1 MISNARGTMPAL
13 EPCSRKAVCPGSF
26 DPVTYSHL
34 DIITRAA
41 SLFDQVIIG
50 VIDHPSPRRPALF
63 TLEER
68 MRLLETCTG
77 DLANVVTAPCWGLV
91 AEFARAYGATA
102 IVKGLRAI
110 SDFEHEMEMDQLNRR
125 QAPELQSVYLMASA
139 DHSFVRSSGLK
150 ELAAFGGRLDE
161 MAPPAVVAAL
171 RARTMQT
178 SHFHHPGR
186 AGKRQAT
193 ASSRRC

>member
-1 MISNARGTMPAL
+1 MPAI
-13 EPCSRKAVCPGSF
+13 EPCSQKAVCPGSF

-34 DIITRAA
+34 DIIKRAA
-41 SLFDQVIIG
+41 SLFDQVIVG

-63 TLEER
+63 TIEER
-68 MRLLETCTG
+68 IRLLEMCTG
-77 DLANVVTAPCWGLV
+77 DLANVATAPCRGLV
-91 AEFARAYGATA
+91 AEFAHAHGAAA

-110 SDFEHEMEMDQLNRR
+110 SDFEYEMEMDQLNRR
-125 QAPELQSVYLMASA
+125 QAPEVQSVYLMASA

-171 RARTMQT
+171 RARTGQR
-178 SHFHHPGR
+178 SHPPSIGR
-186 AGKRQAT
+186 
-193 ASSRRC
+193 